1 MSKNKLEHIAFI
13 LDGNKR
19 WAKKKKISLKES
31 YKHGLQNIGN
41 LINNCLKIKIPH
53 LTLFT
58 LSSENVQRKSVS
70 NIFQVIYD
78 EFSLFFEDIINEKL
92 VKINVIGSKENLP
105 IKILNLIN
113 HCEEKIKKLFLLGN
127 IPDPDFLIRTGGEK
141 RLSNF
146 IMYNL
151 TYTEIFFINTL
162 WPEFNNK
169 ELMKIISEYND
180 ISRRYGL

>member
-31 YKHGLQNIGN
+31 YKHGFQNIGN

-58 LSSENVQRKSVS
+58 LSSENIHRKSVS

-78 EFSLFFEDIINEKL
+78 DLHPPERRMPEHQYPDRY
-92 VKINVIGSKENLP
+92 VKR
-105 IKILNLIN
+105 LIN
-113 HCEEKIKKLFLLGN
+113 
-127 IPDPDFLIRTGGEK
+127 IPTRGHPDNYHLQGV
-141 RLSNF
+141 
-146 IMYNL
+146 L
-151 TYTEIFFINTL
+151 TRKQDERPTRK
-162 WPEFNNK
+162 FNK
-169 ELMKIISEYND
+169 
-180 ISRRYGL
+180 